1 MVVRIEKHKTQAI
14 FLSLNHFKCKYNNS
28 IDISSLLLLSL
39 FFVQG
44 THVPRP
50 VSHSWI
56 CWSYATYSLFAP
68 YIWFTWFF
76 TCPIYYLGFFR
87 VVLCCAVASSDFRSH
102 FLLIFQKWFTIIS
115 DEFELCHFFHL
126 STADNFF
133 MSKCWWLESWKT
145 QPIPIVHKRSTRT
158 ILKWK
163 DNRSN
168 LSCVFKLDFVFIYL
182 KSSTW
187 PWSAYQ

>member
-1 MVVRIEKHKTQAI
+1 MLVACSHYSAALALCWSKWYAWHHCEMVQFHSTVQTGMEKRTQAVSASAFLQVDLQFDFCLRFHDRMHNKRHGWPVAMVVRIEKHKTQAI

-50 VSHSWI
+50 VSYSWI

-76 TCPIYYLGFFR
+76 TCPIYYMGFFR
-87 VVLCCAVASSDFRSH
+87 VVLWLQV
-102 FLLIFQKWFTIIS
+102 IFDRIS
-115 DEFELCHFFHL
+115 C
-126 STADNFF
+126 
-133 MSKCWWLESWKT
+133 
-145 QPIPIVHKRSTRT
+145 
-158 ILKWK
+158 
-163 DNRSN
+163 
-168 LSCVFKLDFVFIYL
+168 
-182 KSSTW
+182 
-187 PWSAYQ
+187 